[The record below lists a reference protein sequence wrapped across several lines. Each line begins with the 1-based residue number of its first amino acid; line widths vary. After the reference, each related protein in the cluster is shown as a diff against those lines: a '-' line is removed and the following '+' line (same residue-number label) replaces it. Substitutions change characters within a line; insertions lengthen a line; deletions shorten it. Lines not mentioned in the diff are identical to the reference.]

1 MSSIYSIAY
10 CVSGMILSTLN
21 ISSFKPQSA
30 EAPNNSDSSKRSL
43 LVQNNFPPT
52 NKNALTIFPDREI

>member
-21 ISSFKPQSA
+21 ISSFKPQSVK
-30 EAPNNSDSSKRSL
+30 APNNSDSSKRSL
-43 LVQNNFPPT
+43 IVQNNFSPT
-52 NKNALTIFPDREI
+52 NKNAVTVFPDREI